1 MERESFKPTIE
12 GEPKEQLESALHS
25 RLEGKKTLE
34 KERSPREVMELK
46 DRLRFVAKLMAK
58 NFDLRVIPGDGWA
71 AGLSE
76 KFQEERRKYPDKSL
90 EEFDPELLTPEV
102 MMYPQKDLL
111 ERNEDY
117 IWGVFRH
124 ELGHVKHSDYQSLLE
139 AQNGAKKEGY
149 SPMDLFMIY
158 DAWEDGRSNN
168 MEGQTSKT
176 ARHRLGAYLKEDV
189 AEALLLDFEKK
200 PLPIQYGALCWAK
213 GAESFIEGFNFEEL
227 KARIKDEKVL
237 RAFEKTEGVLDEYL
251 GERKGRKAF
260 TDVLWQKG
268 WPVFKELI
276 DKHIEEEAKKSHK
289 GKQKESKEGGESQQ
303 QQGQQGEKGEGK
315 QEGKEGEQQPREGEG
330 QEGEQKEGGK
340 EKQPGQQPGEG
351 KSWDELTEKEKEQ
364 YINEARE
371 NLTEQEREFVKRLQP
386 KSIKMKEREDG
397 TIEITIE
404 GVTPE
409 DIKQAKQEER
419 EFEEQKK
426 KMDQEAG
433 KYKEEAVKEVKESLE
448 KLKERETGLTEE
460 ERERYEEYFAEVK
473 KYVGLLVEKLDEVFP
488 PQEEAEWEGG
498 QRRGKRVDTKKLA
511 REIPTGHGRVFEK
524 KDVPEIKE
532 AAFTLLVDVSGSMR
546 GKKIEE
552 ALKAAMLMAE
562 AFSRKGVPFEIL
574 AFHDKL
580 LELKQFEDEYFGK
593 KKLELMRVLQEVG
606 TPNAAWNDDGF
617 AVDSAARRLQRR
629 LLENEA
635 QGALIVFSDGQPAPS
650 GKHNGPEWELHDI
663 VNKWSKQ
670 VPLIGIGVGPGM
682 ESTIKEYYGKNGLPV
697 PDITKLPRALLD
709 TLRKQ
714 IARFEKRNQ

>member
-76 KFQEERRKYPDKSL
+76 KFQEERRKHPEKSL

-117 IWGVFRH
+117 IWGIFRH
-124 ELGHVKHSDYQSLLE
+124 ELGHVKHSDYQSLME
-139 AQNGAKKEGY
+139 AQEGAKKEGY

-168 MEGQTSKT
+168 MEGQTSKA
-176 ARHRLGAYLKEDV
+176 ARHRLGAYLKEDI

-213 GAESFIEGFNFEEL
+213 GAESFIEGFDFEEL

-237 RAFEKTEGVLDEYL
+237 EAFEKTEGVLDEYL
-251 GERKGRKAF
+251 GERMGRKAF

-276 DKHIEEEAKKSHK
+276 DKHIEEEAKKSH
-289 GKQKESKEGGESQQ
+289 
-303 QQGQQGEKGEGK
+303 
-315 QEGKEGEQQPREGEG
+315 
-330 QEGEQKEGGK
+330 
-340 EKQPGQQPGEG
+340 EG
-351 KSWDELTEKEKEQ
+351 KSWDELTEEEKEQ

-409 DIKQAKQEER
+409 DEKQAEQEEK

-426 KMDQEAG
+426 KIEQEAG

-448 KLKERETGLTEE
+448 KLKERETGLTKD

-473 KYVGLLVEKLDEVFP
+473 KYVGMLVEKLDEVFP

-498 QRRGKRVDTKKLA
+498 QRRGKRVDAKKLA

-524 KDVPEIKE
+524 KDMPEIKE

-606 TPNAAWNDDGF
+606 TPNAQWNDDGF
-617 AVDSAARRLQRR
+617 AVDSAARRLQKR

-697 PDITKLPRALLD
+697 PDITKLPHALLD

>member
-1 MERESFKPTIE
+1 MERESFKPTTE
-12 GEPKEQLESALHS
+12 GEPKEQLESAT
-25 RLEGKKTLE
+25 RFRPEGKKTLE
-34 KERSPREVMELK
+34 KERTPQEVIELK

-76 KFQEERRKYPDKSL
+76 RFQEERHKHPDKSL
-90 EEFDPELLTPEV
+90 EEFDSTLLTPEV

-111 ERNEDY
+111 ERSEDY

-124 ELGHVKHSDYQSLLE
+124 ELGHVKHSDYQSLME
-139 AQNGAKKEGY
+139 AQEGAKQEGY
-149 SPMDLFMIY
+149 NPMDLFVIY

-176 ARHRLGAYLKEDV
+176 ARHRLGVYLKEDIS
-189 AEALLLDFEKK
+189 EALLLDFEKK

-237 RAFEKTEGVLDEYL
+237 KAFEKTDEALGEYL

-260 TDVLWQKG
+260 TNVLWQKG

-276 DKHIEEEAKKSHK
+276 DKYIEEEAKKSHE
-289 GKQKESKEGGESQQ
+289 GKQKGSKEGDKSRQQ
-303 QQGQQGEKGEGK
+303 QQGRQGEKGEGK
-315 QEGKEGEQQPREGEG
+315 PEEGKG
-330 QEGEQKEGGK
+330 
-340 EKQPGQQPGEG
+340 GQQPQEG
-351 KSWDELTEKEKEQ
+351 TEGQGQKKQSEQQTGKSMPGQEKSWDELSPEEKEQ

-371 NLTEQEREFVKRLQP
+371 KLTEQEREFVKRLQP
-386 KSIKMKEREDG
+386 KSIQMKERKDG
-397 TIEITIE
+397 TIEIKIE
-404 GVTPE
+404 SVTPE
-409 DIKQAKQEER
+409 DVKQAEQEEQ
-419 EFEEQKK
+419 EFEGQKK
-426 KMDQEAG
+426 KIEQETG
-433 KYKEEAVKEVKESLE
+433 KYKEAAIKEVKESLE
-448 KLKERETGLTEE
+448 KLKERETGLTKE

-488 PQEEAEWEGG
+488 PQEEVGWEGG

-524 KDVPEIKE
+524 KDVLEIKE
-532 AAFTLLVDVSGSMR
+532 AAFTLLVDVSGSMQ
-546 GKKIEE
+546 GNKIEE

-562 AFSRKGVPFEIL
+562 AFSRKGIPFEIL
-574 AFHDKL
+574 AFHEKL

-606 TPNAAWNDDGF
+606 TSHARYNDDGY
-617 AVDSAARRLQRR
+617 AVDGAARRLQKR
-629 LLENEA
+629 LLANDA
-635 QGALIVFSDGQPAPS
+635 QGALIIFSDGRPEPS
-650 GKHNGPEWELHDI
+650 SAHSGSEWELHDI
-663 VNKWSKQ
+663 VNKWSRQ
-670 VPLIGIGVGPGM
+670 VPLIGVGVGPGM

-697 PDITKLPRALLD
+697 PDITKLPHALLD
-709 TLRKQ
+709 ILRKQ

>member
-1 MERESFKPTIE
+1 MERESFKQTIE
-12 GEPKEQLESALHS
+12 GEPKEQLESVIHS

-102 MMYPQKDLL
+102 MMYPQKDLF

-139 AQNGAKKEGY
+139 AQDGAKKEGY

-176 ARHRLGAYLKEDV
+176 ARHRLGAYLKEDI
-189 AEALLLDFEKK
+189 AEALFLDFEKK

-237 RAFEKTEGVLDEYL
+237 KAFEETEGVLDEYL

-276 DKHIEEEAKKSHK
+276 DKHIEEEAKKSHE
-289 GKQKESKEGGESQQ
+289 GKQKESKEGGEPQQ
-303 QQGQQGEKGEGK
+303 QQGQQDEKGEGK
-315 QEGKEGEQQPREGEG
+315 QEGKEDEQQPQEGEG
-330 QEGEQKEGGK
+330 QQGEQKEGGK
-340 EKQPGQQPGEG
+340 EKQPGQQPGAG
-351 KSWDELTEKEKEQ
+351 KSWDELTEEEKEQ

-386 KSIKMKEREDG
+386 KSIQMKEREDG
-397 TIEITIE
+397 TIEITIA

-409 DIKQAKQEER
+409 DIKQAEQE
-419 EFEEQKK
+419 
-426 KMDQEAG
+426 
-433 KYKEEAVKEVKESLE
+433 
-448 KLKERETGLTEE
+448 
-460 ERERYEEYFAEVK
+460 
-473 KYVGLLVEKLDEVFP
+473 
-488 PQEEAEWEGG
+488 
-498 QRRGKRVDTKKLA
+498 
-511 REIPTGHGRVFEK
+511 
-524 KDVPEIKE
+524 
-532 AAFTLLVDVSGSMR
+532 
-546 GKKIEE
+546 
-552 ALKAAMLMAE
+552 
-562 AFSRKGVPFEIL
+562 
-574 AFHDKL
+574 
-580 LELKQFEDEYFGK
+580 
-593 KKLELMRVLQEVG
+593 
-606 TPNAAWNDDGF
+606 
-617 AVDSAARRLQRR
+617 
-629 LLENEA
+629 
-635 QGALIVFSDGQPAPS
+635 
-650 GKHNGPEWELHDI
+650 
-663 VNKWSKQ
+663 
-670 VPLIGIGVGPGM
+670 
-682 ESTIKEYYGKNGLPV
+682 
-697 PDITKLPRALLD
+697 
-709 TLRKQ
+709 
-714 IARFEKRNQ
+714 